1 MVLLRTDFMESNI
14 NMKNTKQNSIAN
26 MANQLAGKT
35 KAKADTKPSKTIITL
50 GDEVTLQAV
59 TQYAQ
64 GVAQGESSI
73 ALMNDALKPF
83 HDAKVKLCKASE
95 KSSPLFTYSNKVRTM
110 FVDVFLAQGKKKAYV
125 EKMMYP
131 AFLRAVNSG
140 KAISQINASQEKAKA
155 KGGKGKTQS
164 DSAKVINAF
173 KTIWQL
179 SESEPQALEFIETE
193 LDKGATLVDA
203 IQDYLASE
211 GVSFSEE

>member
-14 NMKNTKQNSIAN
+14 NMKNTKQNPIAN
-26 MANQLAGKT
+26 IANQLVGVT
-35 KAKADTKPSKTIITL
+35 KAKADTKPSKAVITL
-50 GDEVTLQAV
+50 GDEVTLKAI
-59 TQYAQ
+59 TKYAD

-73 ALMNDALKPF
+73 NLMNDALKVF

-95 KSSPLFTYSNKVRTM
+95 KSSPLFDYSNKVRTM
-110 FVDVFLAQGKKKAYV
+110 FVDSFLAQGKKKAYV

-140 KAISQINASQEKAKA
+140 KPISQINASQEKAKA

-164 DSAKVINAF
+164 DSAKVINAL

-179 SESEPQALEFIETE
+179 SDAEPQAIEFIETE
-193 LDKGATLVDA
+193 LDKGASLIDA

-211 GVSFSEE
+211 GVSFGDE